1 MRSLFWLLAVFA
13 AAVALVVLGRVNAG
27 YVLFVYPPWR
37 VEFTML
43 AFAIAAVVSFLLLY
57 GLFRLLGQA
66 VALPSTV
73 RAYRARRRRERAH
86 AALAAALQAYYE
98 GRYRRA
104 EKEAS
109 LAFEIGPAPGLAA
122 LLAARASH
130 QLRDFERRDR
140 WLERADASGDAMQTA
155 RLVSRAELAL
165 EERDFGAARDALR
178 DLQSAAPRHIPTA
191 RMLLRAA
198 RGAGAWDEV
207 LRLAGQLLKRDAI
220 APALAEEYKVQA
232 NVELLQRSA
241 DDAED
246 FERRWRQIPARDQL
260 HPRVAAA
267 AARHATALGKASLAR
282 EILEHSLEAEWH
294 SKLIGLYGELPPQLP
309 ATERAE
315 EARIRIERAE
325 GWLASRNRDPEL
337 LAALGRL
344 CAQAELWGKARSFL
358 EASVSFEESRGAHLE
373 LARLAERLGQAPDAQ
388 RHFRR
393 AAELP

>member
-27 YVLFVYPPWR
+27 YVLFIYPPWR

-43 AFAIAAVVSFLLLY
+43 AFAIAAAACFLILY
-57 GLFRLLGQA
+57 ALVRVLGQA
-66 VALPSTV
+66 VSLPTTV
-73 RAYRARRRRERAH
+73 RAYRIRRRRDRAH
-86 AALAAALQAYYE
+86 GALASALQAYYE

-104 EKEAS
+104 EKEAA
-109 LAFEIGPAPGLAA
+109 LAFEIGPVPGLAA

-198 RGAGAWDEV
+198 RDAG
-207 LRLAGQLLKRDAI
+207 

-246 FERRWRQIPARDQL
+246 FERRWREIPARDQL

-267 AARHATALGKASLAR
+267 AARHATALGRASLAR
-282 EILEHSLEAEWH
+282 EILEHSLAAEWH
-294 SKLIGLYGELPPQLP
+294 SKLIGLYGELP
-309 ATERAE
+309 A
-315 EARIRIERAE
+315 
-325 GWLASRNRDPEL
+325 
-337 LAALGRL
+337 
-344 CAQAELWGKARSFL
+344 
-358 EASVSFEESRGAHLE
+358 
-373 LARLAERLGQAPDAQ
+373 
-388 RHFRR
+388 
-393 AAELP
+393 

>member
-1 MRSLFWLLAVFA
+1 VRTDPLVLLVP
-13 AAVALVVLGRVNAG
+13 VQSG
-27 YVLFVYPPWR
+27 YVLVIYPPLLA
-37 VEFTML
+37 EFTMH
-43 AFAIAAVVSFLLLY
+43 AFAIAAAACFLILY
-57 GLFRLLGQA
+57 ALVRVLGQA
-66 VALPSTV
+66 VSLPTTV
-73 RAYRARRRRERAH
+73 RAYRIRRRRDRAH
-86 AALAAALQAYYE
+86 GALASALQAYYE

-109 LAFEIGPAPGLAA
+109 LAFEIGPVPGLAA

-140 WLERADASGDAMQTA
+140 WLGRADASGDAMQTA

-165 EERDFGAARDALR
+165 EERDFGTARDALR

-246 FERRWRQIPARDQL
+246 FERRWREIPARDQL

-267 AARHATALGKASLAR
+267 AARHATALGRAGLAR
-282 EILEHSLEAEWH
+282 EILQHSLAAEWH
-294 SKLIGLYGELPPQLP
+294 PKLIGLSGQLP
-309 ATERAE
+309 A
-315 EARIRIERAE
+315 
-325 GWLASRNRDPEL
+325 
-337 LAALGRL
+337 
-344 CAQAELWGKARSFL
+344 
-358 EASVSFEESRGAHLE
+358 
-373 LARLAERLGQAPDAQ
+373 
-388 RHFRR
+388 
-393 AAELP
+393 ELPT

>member
-1 MRSLFWLLAVFA
+1 MRSLFWLLVVFA
-13 AAVALVVLGRVNAG
+13 AGGALVIVGRIDSG
-27 YVLFVYPPWR
+27 YVLLIYPPYR
-37 VEFTML
+37 VEVSML
-43 AFAIAAVVSFLLLY
+43 FFAIALVAGFALLY
-57 GLFRLLGQA
+57 ALIRLLA
-66 VALPSTV
+66 HALSLPAYV
-73 RAYRARRRRERAH
+73 RGYRARRRRERAH

-104 EKEAS
+104 EKEAA

-207 LRLAGQLLKRDAI
+207 LRLAGHLLKRDAI

-267 AARHATALGKASLAR
+267 AARHATALGRAGLAR
-282 EILEHSLEAEWH
+282 EILEHSLAAEWH
-294 SKLIGLYGELPPQLP
+294 SKLIGLYGELPAQLP
-309 ATERAE
+309 
-315 EARIRIERAE
+315 
-325 GWLASRNRDPEL
+325 
-337 LAALGRL
+337 
-344 CAQAELWGKARSFL
+344 
-358 EASVSFEESRGAHLE
+358 
-373 LARLAERLGQAPDAQ
+373 
-388 RHFRR
+388 
-393 AAELP
+393 